1 MATSAPGRDQA
12 AGAGGTP
19 PDDPTA
25 AAAPSRACARC
36 GAGLADGQDWCL
48 ECGTAAPGRLGRRP
62 GMRAAVAVATLT
74 LLLVGGAV
82 AASYAALS
90 TDANRRAGTTTP
102 ADASPVAQA
111 PPVIP
116 DTPAPAPAPKLP
128 KGTSTTTLPGAGAG
142 AGATPPAPIGPLP
155 SAPAPSAGSPDLVS
169 PPSGTT
175 TTPSTTTTTPST
187 TTTTPAPAP
196 LVALKIPDGGAALY
210 DPYTRATAQ
219 GDPARAIDGKPAT
232 SFFVTTADDGQDQ
245 QVGLLVDLGAVKR
258 VRAVELATST
268 PGGTI
273 EVYGADGSAV
283 PTDILD
289 TRWTHLAARKD
300 VDGDRKAGNE
310 PGDGK
315 EQIKVATPGAA
326 SADSGARVRRVLLWF
341 TVPPSAGH
349 TVRISELKL
358 LG

>member
-1 MATSAPGRDQA
+1 MMATSVPERERAGAPGD
-12 AGAGGTP
+12 P
-19 PDDPTA
+19 PSDAPA
-25 AAAPSRACARC
+25 AAQAPPRACATC
-36 GAGLADGQDWCL
+36 GAALAPARTGAWS
-48 ECGTAAPGRLGRRP
+48 AGRRRRPPGRRP
-62 GMRAAVAVATLT
+62 GMRAAVAIATLT

-82 AASYAALS
+82 AASYAALA
-90 TDANRRAGTTTP
+90 TDANQRAGTTTP

-116 DTPAPAPAPKLP
+116 ETPAPAPAPKPPKATTSAPALP
-128 KGTSTTTLPGAGAG
+128 DA
-142 AGATPPAPIGPLP
+142 
-155 SAPAPSAGSPDLVS
+155 SAPAPAPVTPIDPLPSTPGPTVGNGDLVS
-169 PPSGTT
+169 PGTSTT
-175 TTPSTTTTTPST
+175 TTPSTTTTTPT
-187 TTTTPAPAP
+187 TTAPAPAP
-196 LVALKIPDGGAALY
+196 LAALKVPDGGATLY

-219 GDPARAIDGKPAT
+219 GDPARAVDGKPET
-232 SFFVTTADDGQDQ
+232 KFFVTTADDGQDQ

-315 EQIKVATPGAA
+315 EQIRSPPRAPPRPTPARASAA
-326 SADSGARVRRVLLWF
+326 SCCGSPCRPRPGTRSGS
-341 TVPPSAGH
+341 PS
-349 TVRISELKL
+349 
-358 LG
+358 